1 MGNAASNFFV
11 ADNKKQAANDFLDE
25 KLVNRPLSDAAQ
37 CVIVSGWLTFVACA
51 VGRAAKGRA

>member
-25 KLVNRPLSDAAQ
+25 KLVSEHRKS
-37 CVIVSGWLTFVACA
+37 ACR
-51 VGRAAKGRA
+51 GKHSL